1 MSEENRSDQTI
12 EVNPYDYILENFNL
26 QYLSAIVIL
35 KHLNQQIHTDVK
47 GFYGLVAEQIEI
59 DFAAF
64 SSYDSAAVFPIV
76 QVQQNEKN
84 VKLSCRCET
93 PKTKLCEHQAQVL
106 YNILYRQELLIFF
119 DKNLRKQQLLK
130 IAVNY
135 GLEYEK
141 DLESIFNLTLQ
152 DGEIKIKPKIEA
164 LQPFNR
170 EAKEQLEQ
178 MLLPK
183 ETGKKPN
190 VDAGNL
196 ILVLGQHRY
205 YNNLTLE
212 LFEAQITKNGKVK
225 NPLKSVNPN
234 THIFKAEEG
243 DVLKFYSGVAAFQQN
258 YNNEQSEEEINALK
272 AVVKNP
278 LNLPCYIQSNKQSS
292 AIQAS
297 TIAAVTVKA
306 MEVDLRLTVNQKG
319 DFFEITGRLSIEG
332 KSYELDQLTMVH
344 QYFIQLK
351 DQLYLITRLDLLRII
366 GFFKK
371 QSNRLILHKSKY
383 PEFQKTILVQ
393 LEGSIHVDYSYLKP
407 ATKKQIEEKGF
418 DLETEQLIYLS
429 ESEDFILIT
438 PVMRYGNQEIPVLS
452 KKQIQ
457 AQDKLGNVFTVHR
470 DDHAELQFIGNL
482 LKQHPF
488 FYDQESNDS
497 FYLHRKRFLEEAWFL
512 DAFET
517 WRNKGIHIL
526 GFNKLKNNKLNQH
539 KANINIE
546 VLSGT
551 DWFETK
557 VEVKFGKQKVALKHL
572 HKSVRNKS
580 KFVTL
585 DDGTQ
590 GILPESWLQ
599 KFTDYFNAGELTE
612 DAILT
617 PKIKFAT
624 INELYEDAL
633 LDGEVKN
640 ELQSYRQKF
649 ENTDSITEVEVPVT
663 LQATLRH
670 YQKDGLNWLNF
681 LDDFN
686 FGSCLADDMGL
697 GKTIQI
703 LAFILSQRDKV
714 KHNTNLVVVPASLI
728 FNWKAEVEKFA
739 PSIKVKTIYGSERTK
754 TTDTFDRFE
763 LILASYGTL
772 LSDIRFLKDYRF
784 NYIFLDE
791 SQNIKNA
798 ESQRYKAVRLLQSR
812 NKVVMTGT
820 PIENNTFDLYGQL
833 SFACP
838 GLFGSKQQFADL
850 YSTPID
856 QFKDKRRAEELQQ
869 KIRPFILRRTKEQVA
884 TELPDKTEIIL
895 YCEMGAEQR
904 EVYEANKKEIQD
916 YILNKTEDE
925 LPKSSMHVLKS
936 ITQLRQIC
944 NSAAL
949 LADGKSYLQA
959 SSKIDVLLEQI
970 ENKALNHKILVF
982 SQFVTMLDL
991 IKKQL
996 EKRHIKYEYLT
1007 GQTKNREEVVQS
1019 FQQNNDIPVF
1029 LISLKAGGTGLNL
1042 TQADYV
1048 YLVDPWWNPAVENQ
1062 AIDRAYRIG
1071 QHNNVMAVRLI
1082 CPDTIEEKIMKL
1094 QATKKD
1100 LVKNLIQTDGGFF
1113 KNLSKKELLGLLS

>member
-12 EVNPYDYILENFNL
+12 ELNPYDYILENFNL

-278 LNLPCYIQSNKQSS
+278 LNLPFYIQSNKQSS

-297 TIAAVTVKA
+297 TIAAITVKA
-306 MEVDLRLTVNQKG
+306 LEVDLRLTVNQKG

-332 KSYELDQLTMVH
+332 KSYELDQLMLAH

-418 DLETEQLIYLS
+418 DLETEQVIYLS

-470 DDHAELQFIGNL
+470 DDHSELQFIGNL

-557 VEVKFGKQKVALKHL
+557 VDVKFGKQKVALKHL

-728 FNWKAEVEKFA
+728 FNWQAEVEKFA

>member
-1 MSEENRSDQTI
+1 MSEENSSDQTI
-12 EVNPYDYILENFNL
+12 ELNPYDYIFVDFNL
-26 QYLSAIVIL
+26 QNLSAIVIL

-64 SSYDSAAVFPIV
+64 SSYDSSAVFPIV

-183 ETGKKPN
+183 ETSKKPN

-205 YNNLTLE
+205 YNNLTIE

-225 NPLKSVNPN
+225 NPLKSINPN

-258 YNNEQSEEEINALK
+258 YNNEQSEEEISALK

-278 LNLPCYIQSNKQSS
+278 LNLPFYIQSNKQSS

-306 MEVDLRLTVNQKG
+306 LEVDLRLTVNQKG

-332 KSYELDQLTMVH
+332 KSYEIDQLMLVH

-470 DDHAELQFIGNL
+470 DDHAELQFIGNV

-488 FYDQESNDS
+488 FYEQESNDS

-526 GFNKLKNNKLNQH
+526 GFNTLKNNKLNQH

-572 HKSVRNKS
+572 HKSIRNKS

-590 GILPESWLQ
+590 GILPESWLL
-599 KFTDYFNAGELTE
+599 KFTDYFNAGEITE

-640 ELQSYRQKF
+640 ELHSYRKKF
-649 ENTDSITEVEVPVT
+649 ENTDSIKEVEVPKT

-739 PSIKVKTIYGSERTK
+739 PSIKVKTIYGNERTK

-763 LILASYGTL
+763 LILTSYGTL

-791 SQNIKNA
+791 SQNIKNP
-798 ESQRYKAVRLLQSR
+798 ESQRYKAVRMLQSR

-916 YILNKTEDE
+916 YILNKTEDQ

-996 EKRHIKYEYLT
+996 ENRNIKYEYLT

-1019 FQQNNDIPVF
+1019 FQQDTDIPVF

-1113 KNLSKKELLGLLS
+1113 KNLSKEELLGLLS

>member
-12 EVNPYDYILENFNL
+12 ELNPYDYILEGFNL
-26 QYLSAIVIL
+26 QNLSAIVIL
-35 KHLNQQIHTDVK
+35 KHLNQQIYTDVK

-183 ETGKKPN
+183 ETSKKPHI
-190 VDAGNL
+190 DAANL

-258 YNNEQSEEEINALK
+258 YNDEQSEEEINALK

-278 LNLPCYIQSNKQSS
+278 LNLPLYIQSNKQSS

-297 TIAAVTVKA
+297 TVAAVTVKA
-306 MEVDLRLTVNQKG
+306 LEVDLRLTVNQKG

-332 KSYELDQLTMVH
+332 KSYELDQLMLVH

-351 DQLYLITRLDLLRII
+351 DQLYLITRLDLLRVI

-470 DDHAELQFIGNL
+470 DDHAELQFIGNV

-497 FYLHRKRFLEEAWFL
+497 FYLHRKRFLEQAWFL

-526 GFNKLKNNKLNQH
+526 GFNTLKNNKLNQH

-572 HKSVRNKS
+572 HKSIRNKS

-599 KFTDYFNAGELTE
+599 KFTDYFNAGEITE

-617 PKIKFAT
+617 PKIKFAI

-649 ENTDSITEVEVPVT
+649 ENTDSIKEVEVPKT

-739 PSIKVKTIYGSERTK
+739 PSIKVKTIYGNERTK

-763 LILASYGTL
+763 LILTSYGTL

-791 SQNIKNA
+791 SQNIKNP
-798 ESQRYKAVRLLQSR
+798 ESQRYKAVRMLQSR

-996 EKRHIKYEYLT
+996 EKRNVKYEYLT

-1019 FQQNNDIPVF
+1019 FQQDKDIPVF